1 MFQYSKREFDKV
13 LRQNGFHYVRNSGSH
28 SIYENDRG
36 KHISVPP
43 SMNMCVIRRL
53 IRENNLIVPKK
64 YGNKQQISRNNT
76 ADRKA

>member
-1 MFQYSKREFDKV
+1 M
-13 LRQNGFHYVRNSGSH
+13 NG
-28 SIYENDRG
+28 RG

-64 YGNKQQISRNNT
+64 YGNKQ
-76 ADRKA
+76 

>member
-1 MFQYSKREFDKV
+1 MFQYSKCEFDKV

>member
-1 MFQYSKREFDKV
+1 MKVLVAQIKSMFQYSKREFDKV

-28 SIYENDRG
+28 SIYINGRG
-36 KHISVPP
+36 RHISVPP

-64 YGNKQQISRNNT
+64 YGSK
-76 ADRKA
+76 